1 MYISR
6 NEELSL
12 LIKLSYCSWFK
23 KFWLFITFYELYL
36 ITAPYPVYHR
46 GRSCRSRD
54 QGQSAEWRGHA
65 VVHWPP
71 PALTARNKS
80 CSECCLHG
88 ILWTDP
94 AKEKTGRIKI
104 NSTVTSIKFS
114 SEFVAAYMTWN
125 MLKIP
130 YRSTVV
136 IRLQS
141 TLSPMNTIILY
152 TYLISF

>member
-1 MYISR
+1 MKNYHYSSNCLTVQGLR
-6 NEELSL
+6 NFRYLSH
-12 LIKLSYCSWFK
+12 SMNY
-23 KFWLFITFYELYL
+23 TP

-71 PALTARNKS
+71 PAPTARNRS
-80 CSECCLHG
+80 CSKCCLHG

-114 SEFVAAYMTWN
+114 SEFVAAYMT
-125 MLKIP
+125 
-130 YRSTVV
+130 
-136 IRLQS
+136 
-141 TLSPMNTIILY
+141 
-152 TYLISF
+152 

>member
-71 PALTARNKS
+71 PAPTARNRS

-94 AKEKTGRIKI
+94 AREKNRKIKI
-104 NSTVTSIKFS
+104 NSTSSLKEFS
-114 SEFVAAYMTWN
+114 SEICSCKHPLQIYSCYVH
-125 MLKIP
+125 
-130 YRSTVV
+130 
-136 IRLQS
+136 LQS